1 MNSGKVTA
9 RHEIRP
15 EMLIESTDRKKDIL
29 WLKCQV
35 ARKLDKTHRNENCKS
50 KRRKLSHQAKTLSR
64 NFRIRFCNLSNSVGS
79 PRSRQIFAEI
89 PIKRELYIFGLKLYM
104 ESRMDQK

>member
-9 RHEIRP
+9 GHEIRADILRAP
-15 EMLIESTDRKKDIL
+15 TEKKDIL

-35 ARKLDKTHRNENCKS
+35 ARKLDKTHGNENCKS
-50 KRRKLSHQAKTLSR
+50 KRRKLSHQAKTRSR
-64 NFRIRFCNLSNSVGS
+64 NFRIRFCNPSNSVGS

-89 PIKRELYIFGLKLYM
+89 PIKRELYIFGFKLYM